1 MKQLN
6 TFAADDLALCR
17 DHSKAV
23 HEQFIDPTTPED
35 LRWHTEYTNHWIAVS
50 RFERGVHMPT
60 DLPLPPTYWD
70 DLEHWTKTLAPAKPA
85 TPQPEPAAEV
95 WHDGPPPVA
104 GVYWA
109 ESKPAECAPGMFLR
123 HFNGV
128 MWSRHWRAVA
138 PADFAATRR
147 DGEHTASCEQI
158 SWFRLVEADK
168 PAETA
173 APAAATHSVCIK
185 AHHNLAGSMNH
196 VGDVIEYGPASRHV
210 PECWL
215 PCDKAGWVSHVPT
228 ADSGC
233 PVPSGV
239 KFDTLRRSGYV
250 CLFGET
256 PPYAWELG
264 FRHSRTA
271 SPGDIVAWRPTG
283 VAA

>member
-17 DHSKAV
+17 APGDAVGALVKASDV
-23 HEQFIDPTTPED
+23 REPSAADYNLGLAGWLMELANRPRMI
-35 LRWHTEYTNHWIAVS
+35 V
-50 RFERGVHMPT
+50 GV
-60 DLPLPPTYWD
+60 D
-70 DLEHWTKTLAPAKPA
+70 PAKPGGDV
-85 TPQPEPAAEV
+85 T
-95 WHDGPPPVA
+95 
-104 GVYWA
+104 
-109 ESKPAECAPGMFLR
+109 
-123 HFNGV
+123 
-128 MWSRHWRAVA
+128 AVA
-138 PADFAATRR
+138 LVKSLGAT
-147 DGEHTASCEQI
+147 G
-158 SWFRLVEADK
+158 K
-168 PAETA
+168 A

-185 AHHNLAGSMNH
+185 AHHYLAGAMNH
-196 VGDVIEYGPASRHV
+196 VGDVLEYEPASRHV

-215 PCDKAGWVSHVPT
+215 PCDKDGWVTHVPT

-239 KFDTLRRSGYV
+239 KFETLRRSGDV